1 MNINDVAEAAG
12 VSRGSVSN
20 YLNNKKVSDK
30 IKLKIEAAIKE
41 LNYIPNSSARDLRS
55 KESKF
60 VVFII
65 PTVWSPFFSELTYY
79 IQNELNSSGYK
90 MILCISDSDFNKEK
104 EYIELATS
112 QKAAGIISISYSQM
126 NDFVRPGM
134 PLVSIEKE
142 PTGRFSMVSSDNY
155 EGGKLAAQKLIEKGA
170 ETLIYLGEKVI
181 YSDAMSARKSGFVDY
196 CNLNHVPY
204 EIVEVSSIKNYEN
217 VKKDIL
223 SFLEEN
229 YNNETRISYTYNWQL
244 TNNIPD
250 VSFLL
255 DKIHTK
261 KDYKWTHPVHEVL
274 ENINQ
279 NETRKTIEKIVLN
292 HFPDSSKSR
301 SNYLSLLEL
310 SVKESPTSV
319 TNVLSPNEMLVS
331 LLLNL
336 IISLLLYNVI
346 VLASRR
352 VPS

>member
-20 YLNNKKVSDK
+20 YLNNKKVSEK

-170 ETLIYLGEKVI
+170 ETLVYIGEKVI
-181 YSDAMSARKSGFVDY
+181 YSDAMLARKSGFVDY

-217 VKKDIL
+217 VKKEIL
-223 SFLEEN
+223 SYVEEN
-229 YNNETRISYTYNWQL
+229 HSRILKNKIGCFTSTDDYGYLLFQASNSLKISVPENLQIIGFDGGKRIINEMPILSSIRQ
-244 TNNIPD
+244 
-250 VSFLL
+250 
-255 DKIHTK
+255 
-261 KDYKWTHPVHEVL
+261 PVDL
-274 ENINQ
+274 MA
-279 NETRKTIEKIVLN
+279 
-292 HFPDSSKSR
+292 
-301 SNYLSLLEL
+301 
-310 SVKESPTSV
+310 KESV
-319 TNVLSPNEMLVS
+319 QLLVK
-331 LLLNL
+331 L
-336 IISLLLYNVI
+336 INKEATEIS
-346 VLASRR
+346 R
-352 VPS
+352 VYLPISFYEGETTL

>member
-41 LNYIPNSSARDLRS
+41 LNYVPNSSARDLRS

-170 ETLIYLGEKVI
+170 ETLVYIGEKVI
-181 YSDAMSARKSGFVDY
+181 YSDAMLARKSGFVDY

-217 VKKDIL
+217 VKKEIL
-223 SFLEEN
+223 SFVEEN
-229 YNNETRISYTYNWQL
+229 HSRILKNKIGCFTSTDDYGYLLFQASNSLKISVPENLQIVGFDGGKRIINEMPILSSIRQ
-244 TNNIPD
+244 
-250 VSFLL
+250 
-255 DKIHTK
+255 
-261 KDYKWTHPVHEVL
+261 PVDL
-274 ENINQ
+274 MA
-279 NETRKTIEKIVLN
+279 
-292 HFPDSSKSR
+292 
-301 SNYLSLLEL
+301 
-310 SVKESPTSV
+310 KESV
-319 TNVLSPNEMLVS
+319 QLLVK
-331 LLLNL
+331 L
-336 IISLLLYNVI
+336 INKEITEIS
-346 VLASRR
+346 R
-352 VPS
+352 VYLPISFYEGETTL

>member
-170 ETLIYLGEKVI
+170 EILIYIGEKVI

-229 YNNETRISYTYNWQL
+229 YNRILKS
-244 TNNIPD
+244 
-250 VSFLL
+250 
-255 DKIHTK
+255 KIGCFTSTD
-261 KDYKWTHPVHEVL
+261 DYG
-274 ENINQ
+274 
-279 NETRKTIEKIVLN
+279 
-292 HFPDSSKSR
+292 
-301 SNYLSLLEL
+301 Y
-310 SVKESPTSV
+310 
-319 TNVLSPNEMLVS
+319 
-331 LLLNL
+331 LLLNASNSL
-336 IISLLLYNVI
+336 KISVPENLQIIGFDGGKRIISEMPTMSSIMCAPRFLK
-346 VLASRR
+346 SRLIR
-352 VPS
+352 PCSV

>member
-170 ETLIYLGEKVI
+170 ETLIYIGEKVI

-229 YNNETRISYTYNWQL
+229 YN
-244 TNNIPD
+244 
-250 VSFLL
+250 
-255 DKIHTK
+255 KILKSKIGCFTSTD
-261 KDYKWTHPVHEVL
+261 DYG
-274 ENINQ
+274 
-279 NETRKTIEKIVLN
+279 
-292 HFPDSSKSR
+292 
-301 SNYLSLLEL
+301 Y
-310 SVKESPTSV
+310 
-319 TNVLSPNEMLVS
+319 
-331 LLLNL
+331 LLLNVLNLLKISVPENIQIIGFDGGKRIINEMPIMSSIRQPVDL
-336 IISLLLYNVI
+336 IAKESVQLLTKLINKETNEIS
-346 VLASRR
+346 R
-352 VPS
+352 VYLPISFYEGDTTC

>member
-170 ETLIYLGEKVI
+170 ETLIYSPNSRLPGSLLWPPV
-181 YSDAMSARKSGFVDY
+181 ARGGAAGVSA
-196 CNLNHVPY
+196 PAPP
-204 EIVEVSSIKNYEN
+204 
-217 VKKDIL
+217 L
-223 SFLEEN
+223 SFLHSGRN
-229 YNNETRISYTYNWQL
+229 A
-244 TNNIPD
+244 
-250 VSFLL
+250 
-255 DKIHTK
+255 
-261 KDYKWTHPVHEVL
+261 
-274 ENINQ
+274 
-279 NETRKTIEKIVLN
+279 
-292 HFPDSSKSR
+292 
-301 SNYLSLLEL
+301 LSGASL
-310 SVKESPTSV
+310 SVGPVGWSTAA
-319 TNVLSPNEMLVS
+319 
-331 LLLNL
+331 
-336 IISLLLYNVI
+336 
-346 VLASRR
+346 ASARCLFG
-352 VPS
+352 

>member
-170 ETLIYLGEKVI
+170 EILIYIGEKVI

-223 SFLEEN
+223 SFLDEN
-229 YNNETRISYTYNWQL
+229 YNRILKS
-244 TNNIPD
+244 
-250 VSFLL
+250 
-255 DKIHTK
+255 KIGCFTSTD
-261 KDYKWTHPVHEVL
+261 DYG
-274 ENINQ
+274 
-279 NETRKTIEKIVLN
+279 
-292 HFPDSSKSR
+292 
-301 SNYLSLLEL
+301 Y
-310 SVKESPTSV
+310 
-319 TNVLSPNEMLVS
+319 
-331 LLLNL
+331 LLLNASNSL
-336 IISLLLYNVI
+336 KISVPENLQIIGFDGGKRIISEMPTMSSIRQPVDLIAKESVQLLTKLINKETNEI
-346 VLASRR
+346 SR
-352 VPS
+352 VYLPISFYEGDTTC

>member
-170 ETLIYLGEKVI
+170 ETLIYIGEKVI

-229 YNNETRISYTYNWQL
+229 YNRILKS
-244 TNNIPD
+244 
-250 VSFLL
+250 
-255 DKIHTK
+255 KIGCFTSTD
-261 KDYKWTHPVHEVL
+261 DYG
-274 ENINQ
+274 
-279 NETRKTIEKIVLN
+279 
-292 HFPDSSKSR
+292 
-301 SNYLSLLEL
+301 Y
-310 SVKESPTSV
+310 
-319 TNVLSPNEMLVS
+319 
-331 LLLNL
+331 LLLNASNSL
-336 IISLLLYNVI
+336 KISVPENLQIIGFDGGKRIISEMPTMSSIRQPVDLIAKESVQLLTKLINKETNPESIYQSHSMKVI
-346 VLASRR
+346 LR
-352 VPS
+352 VKSL